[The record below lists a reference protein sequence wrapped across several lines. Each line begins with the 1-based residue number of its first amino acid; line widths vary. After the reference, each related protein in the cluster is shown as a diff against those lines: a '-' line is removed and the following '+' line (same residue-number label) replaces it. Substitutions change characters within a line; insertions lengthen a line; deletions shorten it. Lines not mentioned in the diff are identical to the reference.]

1 MTTHLALL
9 AKLCLHRCDECRR
22 GPQPYLHQ
30 LALQHGQAPTR
41 ACWRHEATLAARHG
55 RACPGNRSLQ
65 VVTRAKIKRG
75 DVITQRRAGL
85 AGRARRI
92 DGAGGV
98 RFVISAAVVSC
109 YEPRREVLRLLRPEV
124 GPHRYGEARTGD
136 GRLASG
142 QPRSATHDVVSFDG
156 GPDAMAKQPADAAA
170 DAIDAGAPWPTC
182 PCTRSDDDGPTP
194 SSRWT
199 F

>member
-1 MTTHLALL
+1 MSRRSPAAPQGPGGRLRKEVFILASRRPRRPGDLALSRESGSASGLVAKRVFHARRRAPGQPPSCASALTTHLALL

-55 RACPGNRSLQ
+55 RACPRNRSLQ

-92 DGAGGV
+92 DGAG
-98 RFVISAAVVSC
+98 
-109 YEPRREVLRLLRPEV
+109 
-124 GPHRYGEARTGD
+124 AR
-136 GRLASG
+136 S
-142 QPRSATHDVVSFDG
+142 
-156 GPDAMAKQPADAAA
+156 
-170 DAIDAGAPWPTC
+170 
-182 PCTRSDDDGPTP
+182 
-194 SSRWT
+194 
-199 F
+199 